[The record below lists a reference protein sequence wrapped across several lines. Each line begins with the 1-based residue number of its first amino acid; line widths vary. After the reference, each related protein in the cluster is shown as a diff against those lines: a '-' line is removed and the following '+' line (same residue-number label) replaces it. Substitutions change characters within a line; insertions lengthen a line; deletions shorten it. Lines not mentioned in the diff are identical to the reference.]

1 MELKITN
8 SSEFVNGFI
17 GGLARISDTGIIK
30 LSNKKFSCITATSD
44 NTIVVNSEYIDDTLP
59 EELNLTLNIPDFKK
73 LQKLLS
79 ILPSN
84 FVLNIDSNSIG
95 YNSEGTRFK
104 FHLYE
109 EGIISSPALNVGKI
123 NSIPFDYKFHVLTE
137 DIRWLMKS
145 SFLLPD
151 ITKVYFNFTD
161 TKVHGEITDKSRHNV
176 DSYTKLLCD
185 NAEVIGELI
194 TRSVPINIEILR
206 LLTAVSYESLLVRY
220 SKNLSILTFDIKQTN
235 LHMKYIVSG
244 LIN

>member
-1 MELKITN
+1 MELNITN

-44 NTIVVNSEYIDDTLP
+44 NTIVVNSEYIDDTIP
-59 EELNLTLNIPDFKK
+59 EGLNLTLNIPDFKK

-84 FVLNIDSNSIG
+84 FVLNIDRNSIG

-109 EGIISSPALNVGKI
+109 EGIISSPALNIGKI

-161 TKVHGEITDKSRHNV
+161 TRVHGEITDKSRHNV
-176 DSYTKLLCD
+176 DSYTKLLCN

-206 LLTAVSYESLLVRY
+206 LLTAVSYENLLVRY

>member
-1 MELKITN
+1 MELEIKN

-17 GGLARISDTGIIK
+17 GGLAKISDTGVIK
-30 LSNKKFSCITATSD
+30 LSNKKFSCITATPD
-44 NTIVVNSEYIDDTLP
+44 NTIVVNSEYLDDNIS

-73 LQKLLS
+73 LQKLLA

-84 FVLNIDSNSIG
+84 FILNIDNNSIG
-95 YNSEGTRFK
+95 YNSESTRFK

-109 EGIISSPALNVGKI
+109 EGIINSPALNIGKI
-123 NSIPFDYKFHVLTE
+123 NNIPFNYKFHILTE
-137 DIRWLMKS
+137 DIRGLMKS

-161 TKVHGEITDKSRHNV
+161 NKVHGEITDKTRHSV
-176 DSYTKLLCD
+176 DSFTKLLCN
-185 NAEVIGELI
+185 NAEITGESI

-206 LLTAVSYESLLVRY
+206 LLTAVSYDSLLVQY
-220 SKNLSILTFDIKQTN
+220 SKDLSILTFDIKQTN
-235 LHMKYIVSG
+235 LHIKYIVSG